1 MSEHKWNIL
10 DGVPEPDQLAPSARS
25 RAADDRPPAARSA
38 PHSGSGDAPD
48 DSAAPY
54 LLTDEQ
60 YRTLMRSIED
70 NQSRLRQKRIQFE
83 SADYFRDLENV
94 NDKLRRLDAVMKA
107 LKNQHWAHERA
118 S

>member
-1 MSEHKWNIL
+1 VSTSGTSWT
-10 DGVPEPDQLAPSARS
+10 GCQSRS
-25 RAADDRPPAARSA
+25 SRNPLGGLGQPTIDRQRHAQPRTAA
-38 PHSGSGDAPD
+38 SGDAPD

-83 SADYFRDLENV
+83 SADSE
-94 NDKLRRLDAVMKA
+94 RRSGHVSIPPA
-107 LKNQHWAHERA
+107 LFITNT
-118 S
+118 

>member
-1 MSEHKWNIL
+1 MSEHKLNGL
-10 DGVPEPDQLAPSARS
+10 PGPDHRAPSTRS
-25 RAADDRPPAARSA
+25 RPADDRPATARTA
-38 PHSGSGDAPD
+38 PHSPSSDAPD

>member
-1 MSEHKWNIL
+1 MSEHKLNGL
-10 DGVPEPDQLAPSARS
+10 PGPYHRAPSTRS
-25 RAADDRPPAARSA
+25 RAADDRPPAARTA
-38 PHSGSGDAPD
+38 PHSPSSDAPD

>member
-10 DGVPEPDQLAPSARS
+10 DGLPEPEFQEPSRRS
-25 RAADDRPPAARSA
+25 RPADDRPPAARSG
-38 PHSGSGDAPD
+38 PHSPSSDAPD

-107 LKNQHWAHERA
+107 LKNQHWAHQRA